1 MLGVYDND
9 HEIKGAGRPL
19 KISWERTEICK
30 NRRKQIN
37 NNGIRKNNRNMYNVF
52 SINHF

>member
-19 KISWERTEICK
+19 RISWERTENYK
-30 NRRKQIN
+30 NRKQIN
-37 NNGIRKNNRNMYNVF
+37 KNNRNMYNIF